1 MKGLRYLP
9 WPHSHNGVDEMSNA
23 EMNEGG
29 SKSIASQIVF
39 WLSVFFVVL
48 GMINAMPGI
57 PGLDQLAAQIAG
69 NENFIIRKF
78 PFEYYYPFAFAVM
91 MIIVALHHSM
101 WRAWRDKSAVRR
113 GFGLAMDVALI
124 VMALTISITYLA
136 EIEAVCIIDQ
146 ITGDRAR
153 LLAESLRI
161 EKENADLFGLP
172 EPTTV
177 DDPQCLNTTGPWLVL
192 IIGLAIVV
200 FLSYNVKVWG
210 LPLVLVAILVAAYTM
225 ATVLVWYFYGTE
237 DISKYLVTKIGGEP
251 RMLSDGRSRVH
262 DILVNNAS
270 GLLGRFMDIILN
282 EIFPYLILGALF
294 GASAGGQSLIKV
306 AFRWTRKLAGGPAH
320 AAIVSSAMFGT
331 ISGGPIVNVLSTGVL
346 TIPMMIKRGFSKV
359 FAGGMEAAASSG
371 GSIMPPVMGVA
382 AFILAAL
389 TGVPYNKVII
399 AAALPALA
407 YFICLFLSV
416 VFQARKQ
423 KIAAMGE
430 LTPDMHMDR
439 QDILNLM
446 VIFVPILIILFLLLT
461 SKENIGCGLFGG
473 ILGAER
479 IFTDAGQCR
488 VQSLPWGLKLVQNA
502 AGDAGSAGWWAVIAL
517 CFLIFLDP
525 EMRAKPSKL
534 LTSVSNAGVLIATL
548 YLMFLAVSIIDFCLK
563 FTGMPFFISLD
574 VLQWLQ
580 SLNLGGE
587 GSFLFQFVA
596 LVVTMLLAVLLGMG
610 MPAVPAYI
618 NVALLMGPVLAGLGI
633 SIFAA
638 NMFIF
643 YFAVASAIT
652 PPVALAA
659 FAAASITKA
668 EPMATGFAA
677 VRVGIVMFVIP
688 FVFALYPEILLI
700 EAAFIDPTTSS
711 GSNVQY
717 LPGYTGDVAWGAL
730 AWLMARLLLALYLLA
745 SALAAFDRMTLPFWD
760 VAVRLGLA
768 ALIMFKA
775 PTLYGPAVV
784 VAVIWLVLHFVRS
797 RSAAND
803 DTAAA

>member
-1 MKGLRYLP
+1 
-9 WPHSHNGVDEMSNA
+9 MSAA
-23 EMNEGG
+23 E
-29 SKSIASQIVF
+29 SIAAPKWSIASIIVF
-39 WLSVFFVVL
+39 WLSVAFVVT

-57 PGLDQLAAQIAG
+57 PGLDAWATRVAG
-69 NENFIIRKF
+69 NDSFIIRKF
-78 PFEYYYPFAFAVM
+78 PFEYYYPLAFAVM
-91 MIIVALHHSM
+91 MLIVALHHSI
-101 WRAWRDKSAVRR
+101 WRSWADKGSLRR
-113 GFGLAMDVALI
+113 GIGLAMDVAL
-124 VMALTISITYLA
+124 VAMALTISATYLV
-136 EIEAVCIIDQ
+136 EIESVCIIDQ
-146 ITGDRAR
+146 LTGDRAR
-153 LLAESLRI
+153 LIAESLRI
-161 EKENADLFGLP
+161 EKENAELFGLP

-177 DDPQCLNTTGPWLVL
+177 DDPKCLSTTGPWLVL
-192 IIGLAIVV
+192 IIGLAVVV
-200 FLSYNVKVWG
+200 FLTYNVKVWG
-210 LPLVLVAILVAAYTM
+210 LPLVIVAILVAAYTII
-225 ATVLVWYFYGTE
+225 TVLVWYFYGVE
-237 DISKYLVTKIGGEP
+237 DINKYLVTKIGGEP
-251 RMLSDGRSRVH
+251 RLLSDGRPRVH

-294 GASAGGQSLIKV
+294 GASAGGRSLIKV
-306 AFRWTRKLAGGPAH
+306 AFRWTRNLAGGPAH

-346 TIPMMIKRGFSKV
+346 TIPMMIKRGFSRI

-389 TGVPYNKVII
+389 TGVPYNLVII
-399 AAALPALA
+399 AAAIPAVA
-407 YFICLFLSV
+407 YFLCLFLSV

-423 KIAAMGE
+423 KIRAIGE
-430 LTPDMHMDR
+430 LTDEMHMDR
-439 QDILNLM
+439 QDILNLVM
-446 VIFVPILIILFLLLT
+446 IFVPILIILVLLLT
-461 SKENIGCGLFGG
+461 SKENVGCGLLGG

-479 IFTDAGQCR
+479 SFVDGVCR
-488 VQSLPWGLKLVQNA
+488 VESLSWFLQLIQNA

-517 CFLIFLDP
+517 CFLLFLDP

-534 LTSVSNAGVLIATL
+534 LHSFADAGTLIATL

-580 SLNLGGE
+580 SLNLGAE
-587 GSFLFQFVA
+587 GSILFQFAA
-596 LVVTMLLAVLLGMG
+596 LFVTMLLAVLLGMG

-633 SIFAA
+633 SVFSA

-659 FAAASITKA
+659 FAAATITKA
-668 EPMATGFAA
+668 EPMSTGFAA

-700 EAAFIDPTTSS
+700 EAAVIDPSTSS
-711 GSNVQY
+711 GSEIRY
-717 LPGYTGDVAWGAL
+717 LPGYTGEVNWGAL
-730 AWLMARLLLALYLLA
+730 VWVLLRLFLALYLLA
-745 SALAAFDRMTLPFWD
+745 SALARFDRAALPIWD
-760 VAVRLGLA
+760 VVLRLGLA
-768 ALIMFKA
+768 FLVMTKEPAM
-775 PTLYGPAVV
+775 YG
-784 VAVIWLVLHFVRS
+784 
-797 RSAAND
+797 
-803 DTAAA
+803 AAAVAACLWLGLHVLRNRHLHADDPAPG